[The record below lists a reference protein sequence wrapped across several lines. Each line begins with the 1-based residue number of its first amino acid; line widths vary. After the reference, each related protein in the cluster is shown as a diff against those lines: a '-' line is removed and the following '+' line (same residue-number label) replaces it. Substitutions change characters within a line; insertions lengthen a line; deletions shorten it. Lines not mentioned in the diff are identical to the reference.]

1 MERLRGQSAQSFAEA
16 RNWAP
21 RTVGDPKEADQELYR
36 ALRRIRSFEELTRS
50 LFLRGEVYGS
60 VHLCIGQEA
69 VSVGVCGAAGPQ
81 DLVAAT
87 YRGHGHALALGVDP
101 AGLLA
106 EMMGK
111 AAGTCGGRAG
121 SMNVVDMAH
130 QLIGCFG
137 IVGGSIA
144 AATGAALALRRK
156 GGVAIAFFGDGAI
169 NQAYCYE
176 CLNLAKVQ
184 SLPVVY
190 VCENNQYGEFTP
202 YQAVTAG
209 SILGRPSSLDIPARQ
224 VDGNDV
230 WAMRSAALE
239 AVDAA
244 RGGDGPQFIEAMTY
258 RFADHGRGDPVRYR
272 PPGEMEAWKA
282 RDPLL
287 VVRESI
293 LRRHPGTETELA
305 EIDGAVAA
313 EIEEIRAAAD
323 AAPLPDPFASIGEFS
338 VPFGEGVR

>member
-1 MERLRGQSAQSFAEA
+1 MPSVSGQDAQTIGEA
-16 RNWAP
+16 RTWAP
-21 RTVGDPKEADQELYR
+21 QTVEDPRKADLELYR
-36 ALRRIRSFEELTRS
+36 ALKRIRSFEELTRS
-50 LFLRGEVYGS
+50 LFQRGEVFGS

-69 VSVGVCGAAGPQ
+69 VSVGVCTAIEPP

-111 AAGTCGGRAG
+111 ATGTCGGRAG
-121 SMNVVDMAH
+121 SMNVIDLRH

-156 GGVAIAFFGDGAI
+156 GGVAVAFFGDGAM
-169 NQAYCYE
+169 NQGYSYE

-209 SILGRPSSLDIPARQ
+209 SILGRPASLDIPARQ

-230 WAMRSAALE
+230 WAVRSAAME
-239 AVDAA
+239 AVEAA
-244 RGGDGPQFIEAMTY
+244 RKGDGPQFIEAMTY
-258 RFADHGRGDPVRYR
+258 RFSDHGRGDPVRYR
-272 PPGEMEAWKA
+272 APGEMEAWKA

-287 VVRESI
+287 IARQWITRS
-293 LRRHPGTETELA
+293 HPGNETELF
-305 EIDGAVAA
+305 EIDAAVAA
-313 EIEEIRAAAD
+313 EIEEVRIAAA
-323 AAPLPDPFASIGEFS
+323 AAPLPDPVARIGEFS
-338 VPFGEGVR
+338 VPLDEGLR